1 MMQTQLLISYSLD
14 PTLQNLIITLYIQSF
29 NKYPFNHVPLTV
41 SISIIEKSILEK
53 QCTII
58 KNSEEEE
65 KFTFELIKAF
75 KKVDTLLIVDKNSF
89 ELIVQEFTRFL
100 DCI

>member
-14 PTLQNLIITLYIQSF
+14 LTLQNLIITLYIQSF
-29 NKYPFNHVPLTV
+29 NQYPFNHVPLTV

-53 QCTII
+53 QYTII

-65 KFTFELIKAF
+65 KFTFKLIKAF
-75 KKVDTLLIVDKNSF
+75 KKVDIVATTSHNDPVVYLLQQSS
-89 ELIVQEFTRFL
+89 
-100 DCI
+100 